1 MTHIISQLC
10 KLDWFDKLKNMF
22 LGLFAIIPQF
32 IYFLY
37 ASCASLLD
45 ALQYLIRKLA
55 GLDVYYINGE
65 AQHGDIV
72 ISFIRGILGIDK
84 SASYSPLKTVFWSLV
99 IFGCILL
106 VLTTIF
112 SIIKAH
118 YNYDAKK
125 SNPFT
130 IIGQSL
136 KSLALMAIVPITA
149 VFGLYLSQIILQ
161 SLDTITSSST
171 AGQEVFTIKDDDG
184 NVISSIADLFEGDY
198 LENVDGSKSA
208 IKSYASYDFFTAVA
222 YTNNT
227 TFSGVMFKTAA
238 YNCNRVRSGTYS
250 PASQKSWSKWTNF
263 GVFYSN
269 ANGTALK
276 DNVADQIDYAFQNAL
291 TLKEDLR
298 GDVGLLPWAKDKNWD
313 YLEKSGKED
322 TSLLT
327 AYFYGF
333 GALNLIGLND
343 VAVFSK
349 FNVGLVYYYY
359 DLWGFNY
366 FLGFA
371 GIIAFILILG
381 NVVFGLMTRLI
392 QLVVL
397 FFVFPPLIGI
407 APLDDG
413 NAFKAWR
420 KQFISDVLMAY
431 GAIVGMNLFLLILPF
446 LNTISFFNIAVL
458 DRIMNIFLM
467 LAGLTMVKNLI
478 KMISTFIGGS
488 DANASGE
495 ETRKAVGDVGG
506 KALAT
511 TVKAANVGL
520 KVGKGAFGL
529 MGAAGRGVASATGA
543 AGRGI
548 VSAHYTNKAKRALV
562 QEGMASGLSKSDAKF
577 AVSLDKEGVAKKA
590 ADLREDRAAE
600 KQVNKEDRAARMQ
613 NFKEN
618 TKFGRGLVKTG
629 RGFAKGAAVTAATL
643 FGGDIQRKEDGTI
656 DSGAT
661 FKATGKGVINLAGAA
676 IKLAGGDIL
685 RGSAVTKKAEETGVT
700 DALKTLTRDAM
711 GKHLGSS
718 VGKLQTKKEKEGQEK
733 AAASAQQKSQ
743 SEVASN
749 TEQSLAELRKISD
762 LLSKKP

>member
-1 MTHIISQLC
+1 MTVNMVSILC
-10 KLDWFDKLKNMF
+10 ADWFDKLKNLF

-45 ALQYLIRKLA
+45 ALQYLVRKLA

-72 ISFIRGILGIDK
+72 ISFVRGILGIDK
-84 SASYSPLKTVFWSLV
+84 SPSYSALTTVFWSLV

-149 VFGLYLSQIILQ
+149 IFGLYLSQIILQ
-161 SLDTITSSST
+161 SLDTITSSTS
-171 AGQEVFTIKDDDG
+171 AGQEVFTIKDDNG
-184 NVISSIADLFEGDY
+184 NVISSIGDLFEGEY
-198 LENVDGSKSA
+198 LENVDGSRSS

-250 PASQKSWSKWTNF
+250 PANQKTWSKWTNF
-263 GVFYSN
+263 NVFYSN
-269 ANGTALK
+269 ANGEALK
-276 DNVADQIDYAFQNAL
+276 ANVAEQIDYAFQNAL
-291 TLKEDLR
+291 TLKQENR
-298 GDVGLLPWAKDKNWD
+298 GDVGLAPFAKDHDWD
-313 YLEKSGKED
+313 YLKKNNKED
-322 TSLLT
+322 KSLLT

-333 GALNLIGLND
+333 GALNLAGMYN
-343 VAVFSK
+343 VSVFSK
-349 FNVGLVYYYY
+349 FNVGLVFYYY

-371 GIIAFILILG
+371 GIIAFIVILG
-381 NVVFGLMTRLI
+381 NIVFGLMTRLI
-392 QLVVL
+392 QLIVL
-397 FFVFPPLIGI
+397 FFIFPPLIGI

-446 LNTISFFNIAVL
+446 LNTISFFNILIL
-458 DRIMNIFLM
+458 DRLMNIFLM
-467 LAGLTMVKNLI
+467 LAGLVMVKNLI
-478 KMISTFIGGS
+478 KMISGFIGGS
-488 DANASGE
+488 DANATGE
-495 ETRKAVGDVGG
+495 SARKEVAEVGG
-506 KALAT
+506 KAAAT
-511 TVKAANVGL
+511 TIKAAGVGL
-520 KVGKGAFGL
+520 KVGKAALAPVTAVGGAI
-529 MGAAGRGVASATGA
+529 GRGV
-543 AGRGI
+543 
-548 VSAHYTNKAKRALV
+548 VNAHYTNKAKKALK
-562 QEGMASGLSKSDAKF
+562 EEAMSRGMSKGAAKF
-577 AVSLDKEGVAKKA
+577 AVSLDSVGVANKA
-590 ADLREDRAAE
+590 AEIRQDKFNSRNTR
-600 KQVNKEDRAARMQ
+600 KE
-613 NFKEN
+613 NFK
-618 TKFGRGLVKTG
+618 K
-629 RGFAKGAAVTAATL
+629 GFAKVKQSGFSRFMAGTAATVL
-643 FGGDIQRKEDGTI
+643 GGEVQRGADGKI
-656 DSGAT
+656 DTSAT
-661 FKATGKGVINLAGAA
+661 LKATGKGAINLAGSS

-685 RGSAVTKKAEETGVT
+685 RGSGAVKKANETGVT
-700 DALKTLTRDAM
+700 DALKTLTKDAF
-711 GKHLGSS
+711 GKHLDGNT
-718 VGKLQTKKEKEGQEK
+718 KLMTQKEKEKQEK

-743 SEVASN
+743 SEVATN
-749 TEQSLAELRKISD
+749 TQQALSELRK
-762 LLSKKP
+762 LNETLSKKGPKP

>member
-478 KMISTFIGGS
+478 KTISTFIGGS

-577 AVSLDKEGVAKKA
+577 AVSLDKEGVARKT
-590 ADLREDRAAE
+590 ADLREERAAE
-600 KQVNKEDRAARMQ
+600 KQLNKDDRAAKMQ

>member
-529 MGAAGRGVASATGA
+529 MGNATAA

-562 QEGMASGLSKSDAKF
+562 QEGMASGLSRGSAKF
-577 AVSLDKEGVAKKA
+577 AVSLDKEGVERKKTELITTSAAKK
-590 ADLREDRAAE
+590 EQRAKKISQGME
-600 KQVNKEDRAARMQ
+600 K
-613 NFKEN
+613 FKQ
-618 TKFGRGLVKTG
+618 TKLVKGT
-629 RGFAKGAAVTAATL
+629 AATVATL

>member
-478 KMISTFIGGS
+478 KTISTFIGGS

-562 QEGMASGLSKSDAKF
+562 QEGMASGLSRSDAKF
-577 AVSLDKEGVAKKA
+577 AVSLDKEGVARKT
-590 ADLREDRAAE
+590 ADLREERAAE
-600 KQVNKEDRAARMQ
+600 KQLNKDDRAAKMQ